1 MTLENLQ
8 MSSVQFWS
16 CSLVMVI
23 VDVLFV
29 FLLSR
34 WITPARFA
42 DLKWTLVGSAA
53 VFWSAF
59 AIFVVQVFWDS
70 YYRYFFPAWF
80 HSGGVLIYVPIL
92 YALFAFMFHWLAFR
106 APGKPIII
114 FCLLGGVESLLEHAW
129 GIVGFKI
136 LDIPLLQGT
145 SPASILTFSI
155 PEYVFYWCIVI
166 SLAVL
171 VQNGWRRWRSS
182 RRMQTSSG

>member
-1 MTLENLQ
+1 M
-8 MSSVQFWS
+8 
-16 CSLVMVI
+16 
-23 VDVLFV
+23 
-29 FLLSR
+29 
-34 WITPARFA
+34 
-42 DLKWTLVGSAA
+42 
-53 VFWSAF
+53 
-59 AIFVVQVFWDS
+59 
-70 YYRYFFPAWF
+70 
-80 HSGGVLIYVPIL
+80 IYVPIL

-114 FCLLGGVESLLEHAW
+114 FCLLGGVESLLEHVW

-171 VQNGWRRWRSS
+171 VQNGWRWWRSS